1 MNIVIQEDFYIIEL
15 ADRTKIRT
23 KMNLFSPISELM
35 TRNLITVKAD
45 CNLAEVKEKFDKGR
59 FHHLPV
65 VDGKKIIG
73 IISKSDLLY
82 FLEGLNEQNENETI
96 MKSLSAQRIM
106 TKGMAKV
113 ESTDKIN
120 VALEVFKVNLFHAIP
135 VVDNNELVGI
145 LTTYDII
152 KGLADGKLT
161 Q

>member
-1 MNIVIQEDFYIIEL
+1 
-15 ADRTKIRT
+15 
-23 KMNLFSPISELM
+23 MNLFSPISELM
-35 TRNLITVKAD
+35 TSNLITVTAD
-45 CNLAEVKEKFDKGR
+45 SNLATVKEIFDKGR

-65 VDGKKIIG
+65 IEGKKIIG

-82 FLEGLNEQNENETI
+82 FLEGLKENDENEVI
-96 MKSLSAQRIM
+96 LKNLAASKIM

-135 VVDNNELVGI
+135 VVDDGELVGI

-152 KGLADGKLT
+152 KGLADGNLT

>member
-1 MNIVIQEDFYIIEL
+1 
-15 ADRTKIRT
+15 
-23 KMNLFSPISELM
+23 MNLFSPVAEIM
-35 TRNLITVKAD
+35 TSKLITVGPKENLSAVKA
-45 CNLAEVKEKFDKGR
+45 KFDEGR

-65 VDGKKIIG
+65 VEDKSILG

-82 FLEGLNEQNENETI
+82 FLEGLKEKDENDAILKDIKAE
-96 MKSLSAQRIM
+96 KIM

-113 ESTDKIN
+113 ESTDRIN

-135 VVDNNELVGI
+135 VVDDNKLVGI

-152 KGLADGKLT
+152 KALADGNLT

>member
-1 MNIVIQEDFYIIEL
+1 
-15 ADRTKIRT
+15 
-23 KMNLFSPISELM
+23 MNLLSPVSELM
-35 TRNLITVKAD
+35 TKNLITVNSND
-45 CNLAEVKEKFDKGR
+45 SLFTVKEKFDAGQ

-65 VDGKKIIG
+65 VNGKLLLG

-82 FLEGLNEQNENETI
+82 FLEGMKEKDANDAILNDLVAE
-96 MKSLSAQRIM
+96 KIM
-106 TKGMAKV
+106 TKGLAKV
-113 ESTDKIN
+113 ESTDRIN

-152 KGLADGKLT
+152 KALADGNLT

>member
-1 MNIVIQEDFYIIEL
+1 
-15 ADRTKIRT
+15 
-23 KMNLFSPISELM
+23 MNLFSPVAELM
-35 TRNLITVKAD
+35 TKDVITVGPD
-45 CNLAEVKEKFDKGR
+45 DTLSVVKDNFDKGS

-65 VDGKKIIG
+65 VKDKAILG

-82 FLEGLNEQNENETI
+82 FLEGLKEKDENDAILHDLKAE
-96 MKSLSAQRIM
+96 KIM
-106 TKGMAKV
+106 TKGLAKV
-113 ESTDKIN
+113 ESTDRIN

-152 KGLADGKLT
+152 KALADGNLT